1 MKDDVGKS
9 DVAKG
14 AARTDEAGVSTKET
28 DATAEIQQKALIGA
42 LRTQP
47 ISAFCWVTGIRT
59 QNDRTK
65 TCSVTITP

>member
-28 DATAEIQQKALIGA
+28 DATAEIQQK
-42 LRTQP
+42 
-47 ISAFCWVTGIRT
+47 SANR
-59 QNDRTK
+59 
-65 TCSVTITP
+65 SVAHAANQRILLGHRDSNPE